1 MPPLYGSQAQGTV
14 DHESVLS
21 NRIVIDMS
29 EVVKRADPN
38 IAPFTLVASRLPF
51 EEAFA
56 EKFEWMQADD
66 FDATV
71 QAGAAA
77 TANPASLVMIAG
89 DFNKLTRNHLIRNLR
104 TDEVFLVTATPSTDT
119 VTVKSNNGTGAGGA
133 AVNNG
138 DQFLIIATAMEY
150 SSTPVDQVTLE
161 PEADFNFVQQRRR
174 GWKVAGRVQ
183 ASRLYGPRAL
193 EFAEQNNVREF
204 LKENE
209 RVYLMGKKSR
219 TLVAANTL
227 GTITTSGGIREFM
240 DDAGSKTFV
249 KDFNNV
255 AFTKSEWD
263 AFLREAF
270 LFGSDQKL
278 MICGWNIM
286 AVIDDFAHEKLRTV
300 QGAKEFGITIRRY
313 ESTYGIVDIMP
324 HRAWNLEWGMRN
336 EAWIV
341 DLANLRRRGLPGR
354 SQVTLTTRTMGG
366 GGNDLQ
372 SPGEDAVHQEIMVE
386 DGLEARNLETFARA
400 HNILVT
406 D

>member
-1 MPPLYGSQAQGTV
+1 MPPLYGLQGQGTV
-14 DHESVLS
+14 DTDSVLS

-38 IAPFTLVASRLPF
+38 IAPFTVIASRLPF
-51 EEAFA
+51 EETFA
-56 EKFEWMQADD
+56 EKFEWLQADD

-71 QAGAAA
+71 QVADAAA
-77 TANPASLVMIAG
+77 ADAATLVVIAG
-89 DFNKLTRNHLIRNLR
+89 DFNKITKNMTIRNLR
-104 TDEVFLVTATPSTDT
+104 TDEVFLVTATPTTTSIA
-119 VTVKSNNGTGAGGA
+119 VKSNNGTGAGGS
-133 AVNNG
+133 AVNAG
-138 DQFLIIATAMEY
+138 DQFLILATAMEY
-150 SSTPVDQVTLE
+150 SSTPVDQITLE
-161 PEADFNFVQQRRR
+161 PAADFNFVQLRRR

-209 RVYLMGKKSR
+209 RVYLLGKRSR
-219 TLVAANTL
+219 TLSAANTI
-227 GTITTSGGIREFM
+227 GTITTTGGIREFM
-240 DDAGSKTFV
+240 DDAGSKTFQ

-255 AFTKSEWD
+255 ALTKSEWD
-263 AFLREAF
+263 SFLRDAF

-341 DLANLRRRGLPGR
+341 DLNNLRRRGLPGR
-354 SQVTLTTRTMGG
+354 SQVALTTRVSG

-372 SPGEDAVHQEIMVE
+372 TAGEDAIHQEIMVE

-400 HNILVT
+400 FNILVPS
-406 D
+406 

>member
-14 DHESVLS
+14 THDSVLS
-21 NRIVIDMS
+21 NRVVIDMS
-29 EVVKRADPN
+29 EVIKRADPN
-38 IAPFTLVASRLPF
+38 IAPFTLIASRLPF

-71 QAGAAA
+71 EVAAA
-77 TANPASLVMIAG
+77 AAADAATLVVIAG
-89 DFNKLTRNHLIRNLR
+89 DFNKITKNHLIRNLR
-104 TDEVFLVTATPSTDT
+104 TDEVFLVTATPTTTSIA
-119 VTVKSNNGTGAGGA
+119 VKSNDGTGTGGS
-133 AVNNG
+133 AVNAG
-138 DQFLIIATAMEY
+138 DQFLILSTAMEY
-150 SSTPVDQVTLE
+150 SSLPVDQVTLE
-161 PEADFNFVQQRRR
+161 PAADFNFVQTRRR
-174 GWKVAGRVQ
+174 GWKVAGRIQ

-193 EFAEQNNVREF
+193 EFAEQSNVREF

-209 RVYLMGKKSR
+209 RVYLLGNRSR
-219 TLVAANTL
+219 TLVGANTI
-227 GTITTSGGIREFM
+227 GTITTTGGVRQFM
-240 DDAGSKTFV
+240 DNAGSKTFV
-249 KDFNNV
+249 RDFNNV

-263 AFLREAF
+263 SFLREAF

-286 AVIDDFAHEKLRTV
+286 AVIDDFANEKLRTV

-341 DLANLRRRGLPGR
+341 DLNNLKRRGLPGR
-354 SQVTLTTRTMGG
+354 SQVMLTTRTSG

-372 SPGEDAVHQEIMVE
+372 AAGEDAIHQEIMVE
-386 DGLEARNLETFARA
+386 DGLEARHLETFARA
-400 HNILVT
+400 TNILVT
-406 D
+406 S